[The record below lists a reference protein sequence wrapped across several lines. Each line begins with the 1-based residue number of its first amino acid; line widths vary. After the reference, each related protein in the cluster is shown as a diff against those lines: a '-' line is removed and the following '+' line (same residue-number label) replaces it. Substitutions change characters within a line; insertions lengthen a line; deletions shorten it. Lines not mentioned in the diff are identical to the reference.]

1 MPRKERDEK
10 RRDSKGRLLKSGESQ
25 RPDGRY
31 AYKYMDTFG
40 NPKFVYSWKLVP
52 TDKIPAGKRPDLSL
66 REKIKQIQKDLDD
79 GIDTIGKKMTVCQ
92 LYAKYIRQR
101 GNVKRGT
108 KKSRQQ
114 LMKLLS
120 DDKLGAASID
130 SVRLSD
136 AKEWAL
142 RMQEQG
148 VAYNTICNSKRSLK
162 AIFYMAIQDDCIR
175 KNPFDFQINEVIND
189 DTEPKVPLTPAQ
201 EKELLDF
208 VQGDPVYSKYYD
220 EVLILLET
228 GLRISELC
236 GLTETDLNFEQR
248 FINVD
253 HQLLRSTE
261 DGYYIETPKTDSGF
275 RQVPMSAAAYEAFQR
290 VVKNRRGGKAI
301 EVDGYKDFLF
311 LNRDGLPKVAVNYDA
326 MFKCLSRKFNKCHQ
340 EPLPPVMTPH
350 TMRHTFCTRM
360 ANAGMNPK
368 ALQYIMGHANIVM
381 TLNYYAHATFHSAQ
395 AEMERLEAKPET
407 TVENTEETTEGTTE
421 AAKAAA

>member
-66 REKIKQIQKDLDD
+66 REKVRQIQQDIAD
-79 GIDTIGKKMTVCQ
+79 GIDPIGKKMTVCQ

-108 KKSRQQ
+108 KKSREQ

-130 SVRLSD
+130 SVKLSD

-175 KNPFDFQINEVIND
+175 KNPFDFPINDVIND
-189 DTEPKVPLTPAQ
+189 DTEPKVPLTPVQ
-201 EKELLDF
+201 EEELLKFMQD
-208 VQGDPVYSKYYD
+208 DPVYAKYYD
-220 EVLILLET
+220 EVVILLET

-236 GLTETDLNFEQR
+236 GLTETDLNFEKR
-248 FINVD
+248 FVNVD

-290 VVKNRRGGKAI
+290 VLQNRRGAKAI
-301 EVDGYKDFLF
+301 EVDGYSNFLF

-326 MFKCLSRKFNKCHQ
+326 MFKCLAKKFNKCHK

-381 TLNYYAHATFHSAQ
+381 TLNYYAHATFNSAQ
-395 AEMERLEAKPET
+395 AEMERLEAAKAETAVAAAET
-407 TVENTEETTEGTTE
+407 TVENTEET
-421 AAKAAA
+421 KAAA

>member
-1 MPRKERDEK
+1 
-10 RRDSKGRLLKSGESQ
+10 
-25 RPDGRY
+25 
-31 AYKYMDTFG
+31 
-40 NPKFVYSWKLVP
+40 
-52 TDKIPAGKRPDLSL
+52 
-66 REKIKQIQKDLDD
+66 
-79 GIDTIGKKMTVCQ
+79 MTVCQ

-175 KNPFDFQINEVIND
+175 KNPFDFQINEVINGRYR
-189 DTEPKVPLTPAQ
+189 T
-201 EKELLDF
+201 
-208 VQGDPVYSKYYD
+208 QGAIDPSAGKRTSGLRAGRPRVFQILD

-290 VVKNRRGGKAI
+290 VVKNRRG
-301 EVDGYKDFLF
+301 
-311 LNRDGLPKVAVNYDA
+311 
-326 MFKCLSRKFNKCHQ
+326 
-340 EPLPPVMTPH
+340 
-350 TMRHTFCTRM
+350 
-360 ANAGMNPK
+360 
-368 ALQYIMGHANIVM
+368 
-381 TLNYYAHATFHSAQ
+381 
-395 AEMERLEAKPET
+395 ERP
-407 TVENTEETTEGTTE
+407 
-421 AAKAAA
+421 

>member
-31 AYKYMDTFG
+31 AYKYIDTFG

-66 REKIKQIQKDLDD
+66 REKVRQIQQDIAD
-79 GIDTIGKKMTVCQ
+79 GIDPIGKKMTVCQ

-130 SVRLSD
+130 SVKLSD

-175 KNPFDFQINEVIND
+175 KNPFDFPINDVIND

-201 EKELLDF
+201 EEELLKFMQD
-208 VQGDPVYSKYYD
+208 DPVYAKYYD
-220 EVLILLET
+220 EVVILLET

-236 GLTETDLNFEQR
+236 GLTETDLNFDLR
-248 FINVD
+248 SVNVD

-290 VVKNRRGGKAI
+290 VLKNRRGAKAI
-301 EVDGYKDFLF
+301 EVDGYSNFLI

-326 MFKCLSRKFNKCHQ
+326 MFKCLAKKFNKCHK

-368 ALQYIMGHANIVM
+368 ALQYIMGHANIIM
-381 TLNYYAHATFHSAQ
+381 TLNYYAHATFNSAQ
-395 AEMERLEAKPET
+395 AEMERLEAAKAETAVAAAET
-407 TVENTEETTEGTTE
+407 TVENTEET
-421 AAKAAA
+421 KAAA

>member
-66 REKIKQIQKDLDD
+66 REKVRQIQQDIAD
-79 GIDTIGKKMTVCQ
+79 GIDPIGKKMTVCQ

-108 KKSRQQ
+108 KKSREQ

-130 SVRLSD
+130 SVKLSD

-175 KNPFDFQINEVIND
+175 KNPFDFPINDVIND

-201 EKELLDF
+201 EEELLKFMQD
-208 VQGDPVYSKYYD
+208 DPVYAKYYD
-220 EVLILLET
+220 EVVILLET

-236 GLTETDLNFEQR
+236 GLTETDLNFEKR
-248 FINVD
+248 FVNID

-290 VVKNRRGGKAI
+290 VLQNRRGAKAI
-301 EVDGYKDFLF
+301 EVDGYSNFLF
-311 LNRDGLPKVAVNYDA
+311 LNRDSLPKVAVNYDA
-326 MFKCLSRKFNKCHQ
+326 MFKGLAKKFNKCHK

-381 TLNYYAHATFHSAQ
+381 TLNYYAHATFNSAQ
-395 AEMERLEAKPET
+395 AEMERLEAAKAETAVAAAET
-407 TVENTEETTEGTTE
+407 TVENTEET
-421 AAKAAA
+421 KAAA

>member
-1 MPRKERDEK
+1 MPKQERDVK

-31 AYKYMDTFG
+31 AYKYTDTFG
-40 NPKFVYSWKLVP
+40 EQKFVYSWKLVP
-52 TDKIPAGKRPDLSL
+52 TDKIPAGKRADISL
-66 REKIKQIQKDLDD
+66 REKIKQIQNDLDD
-79 GIDTIGKKMTVCQ
+79 VIYTIGKKMTVCQ

-108 KKSRQQ
+108 QKSRQQ
-114 LMKLLS
+114 LMKLLEE
-120 DDKLGAASID
+120 DKLGAASID
-130 SVRLSD
+130 SVKLSD

-142 RMQEQG
+142 RMQEKG
-148 VAYNTICNSKRSLK
+148 VAYTTICNSKRSLK
-162 AIFYMAIQDDCIR
+162 AIFYMAIQDDYLR

-201 EKELLDF
+201 EKELLKFIQD
-208 VQGDPVYSKYYD
+208 DTIYSKYYD
-220 EVLILLET
+220 EVVILLET

-236 GLTETDLNFEQR
+236 GLTPADLNFEKR
-248 FINVD
+248 FIHVD

-290 VVKNRRGGKAI
+290 VLKNRRGGKAI
-301 EVDGYKDFLF
+301 QVDGYSNFLF
-311 LNRDGLPKVAVNYDA
+311 LNRDGLPKVAVHYDA
-326 MFKCLSRKFNKCHQ
+326 MFKCLAKKFNKCHK
-340 EPLPPVMTPH
+340 EPLPSVMTPH

-368 ALQYIMGHANIVM
+368 ALQYIMGHSNIIM

-395 AEMERLEAKPET
+395 EEMDRLEAKTEIK
-407 TVENTEETTEGTTE
+407 VVNTEKTE
-421 AAKAAA
+421 AAA

>member
-1 MPRKERDEK
+1 MSKKERDEK

-66 REKIKQIQKDLDD
+66 REKVRQIQQDIAD
-79 GIDTIGKKMTVCQ
+79 GIDPIGKKMTVCQ

-108 KKSRQQ
+108 KKSREQ

-130 SVRLSD
+130 SVKLSD

-175 KNPFDFQINEVIND
+175 KNPFDFPINDVIND
-189 DTEPKVPLTPAQ
+189 DTEPKVPLSPAQ
-201 EKELLDF
+201 EEELLKFMQD
-208 VQGDPVYSKYYD
+208 DPVYAKYYD
-220 EVLILLET
+220 EVVILLET

-236 GLTETDLNFEQR
+236 GLTETDLNFEKR
-248 FINVD
+248 FVNVD

-290 VVKNRRGGKAI
+290 VLQNRRGAKAI
-301 EVDGYKDFLF
+301 EVDGYSNFLF
-311 LNRDGLPKVAVNYDA
+311 LNRGGLPKVAVNYDA
-326 MFKCLSRKFNKCHQ
+326 MFKCLAKKFNKCHK

-381 TLNYYAHATFHSAQ
+381 TLNYYAHATFNSAQ
-395 AEMERLEAKPET
+395 AEMERLEAAKAENAVAAAET
-407 TVENTEETTEGTTE
+407 TVENTEET
-421 AAKAAA
+421 KAAA

>member
-66 REKIKQIQKDLDD
+66 REKVRQIQQDIAD
-79 GIDTIGKKMTVCQ
+79 GIDPIGKKMTVCQ

-108 KKSRQQ
+108 KKSREQ

-120 DDKLGAASID
+120 GDKLGAASID
-130 SVRLSD
+130 SVKLSD

-175 KNPFDFQINEVIND
+175 KNPFDFPINDVIND

-201 EKELLDF
+201 EEELLKFMQD
-208 VQGDPVYSKYYD
+208 DPVYAKYYD
-220 EVLILLET
+220 EVVILLET

-236 GLTETDLNFEQR
+236 GLTETDLNFEKR
-248 FINVD
+248 FVNVD

-290 VVKNRRGGKAI
+290 VLQNRRGAKTI
-301 EVDGYKDFLF
+301 EVDGYSNFLF

-326 MFKCLSRKFNKCHQ
+326 MFKGLAKKFNKCHK
-340 EPLPPVMTPH
+340 EPLPTVMTPH

-381 TLNYYAHATFHSAQ
+381 TLNYYAHATFNSAQ
-395 AEMERLEAKPET
+395 AEMERLEAAKAETAVAAAET
-407 TVENTEETTEGTTE
+407 TVENTEET
-421 AAKAAA
+421 KAAA